1 VSILIGPE
9 GGFEASELIIMEEK
23 GFNVISPV
31 RGVLKAETAAI
42 IFAGYFK
49 ILIDT
54 L

>member
-1 VSILIGPE
+1 MSSP
-9 GGFEASELIIMEEK
+9 
-23 GFNVISPV
+23 PV